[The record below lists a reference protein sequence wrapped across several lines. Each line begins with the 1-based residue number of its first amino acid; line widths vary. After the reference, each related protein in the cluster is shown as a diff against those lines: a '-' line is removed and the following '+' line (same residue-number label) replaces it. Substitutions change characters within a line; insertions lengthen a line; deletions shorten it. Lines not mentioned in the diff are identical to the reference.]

1 MEAKDTISAIA
12 TPLGEGGIS
21 IIRVSGPDSEALLQ
35 KLFYPRNL
43 SQHKFTPRYQ
53 YLGEIRDPETES
65 LVDEVIAVL
74 MKEPKSYT
82 GEDMVEIYAHGGIIA
97 SQKILTLFNS
107 LGARLADRG
116 EFTKRAFLNG
126 RIDLSQAE
134 SVIDVVKA
142 KTEKGLG
149 LAVKQLTGE
158 LAETI
163 NGLKSELLEILAY
176 VEAEID
182 FPDEDISGLNLEE
195 TGEQLAEIEKNI
207 ERLLHE
213 SEKGKIYREGLNIA
227 IIGRPNVGKSSLLN
241 ALLREKRAIVTE
253 FPGTTRDIIEEYI
266 NIAGIPLK
274 IIDTAGI
281 RSTFDSVEKIG
292 VELAR
297 ETLAGADLVLYVL
310 DASEKINADD
320 ENILLTLKELDKK
333 SIVLINKVDLNNTAI
348 DKNSAAAFVSGEEEI
363 LEISAKEKKGLD
375 ALEKVIE
382 EMIFGAKVE
391 SSESILVT
399 RERHRQHLEDCR
411 RSIAEAKKT
420 LESGLPEDFLSIDL
434 KTAWESLGKI
444 TGEVV
449 EEDILD
455 KIFSEFCI
463 GK

>member
-1 MEAKDTISAIA
+1 MEAKDTISAVA

-21 IIRVSGPDSEALLQ
+21 IIRVSGPDSEALLN
-35 KLFYPRNL
+35 KIFMPRNRF
-43 SQHKFTPRYQ
+43 QHKLTPRYQ
-53 YLGEIRDPETES
+53 YLGEIRNPETGS
-65 LVDEVIAVL
+65 LVDEVIAVF

-82 GEDMVEIYAHGGIIA
+82 GEDMVEIYAHGGTIA
-97 SQKILTLFNS
+97 AQKILTLCNS

-134 SVIDVVKA
+134 SVIDIVKA

-149 LAVKQLTGE
+149 LAVKQLKGE
-158 LAETI
+158 LAQKI
-163 NGLKSELLEILAY
+163 NLLKTELLEILAY

-182 FPDEDISGLNLEE
+182 FPDEDISGLNLKEIGKRLTKIEE
-195 TGEQLAEIEKNI
+195 NI
-207 ERLLHE
+207 DKLLRE

-253 FPGTTRDIIEEYI
+253 VPGTTRDVIEEYI
-266 NIAGIPLK
+266 NIAGVPFK

-297 ETLAGADLVLYVL
+297 EALAGADLVLYVL
-310 DASEKINADD
+310 DASEEINADD

-333 SIVLINKVDLNNTAI
+333 SIVLINKVDLNNTVI

-363 LEISAKEKKGLD
+363 LEISAKEKRGLD
-375 ALEKVIE
+375 VLEKVIE
-382 EMIFGAKVE
+382 EMIFEGKIE
-391 SSESILVT
+391 SSENILVT
-399 RERHRQHLEDCR
+399 RERHRQHLEDCKV
-411 RSIAEAKKT
+411 SVLEAKKT

-434 KTAWESLGKI
+434 KAAWENLGKI
-444 TGEVV
+444 TGEVL
-449 EEDILD
+449 EENILD